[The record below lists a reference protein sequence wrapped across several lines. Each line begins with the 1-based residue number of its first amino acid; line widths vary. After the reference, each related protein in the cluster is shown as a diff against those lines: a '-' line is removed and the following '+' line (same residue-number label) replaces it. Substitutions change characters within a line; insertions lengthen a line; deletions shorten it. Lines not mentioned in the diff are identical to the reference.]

1 MRLIVLLTLL
11 IALGASA
18 GVGDRFWSLFND
30 VDRSRDSK
38 SSEKEPDDGIF
49 DETNWNEST
58 FQ

>member
-30 VDRSRDSK
+30 VDRSRDSE

-49 DETNWNEST
+49 DETNWNESA